1 MNIPHLCQA
10 LKRCINQMLKPFG
23 FEIGRIEEF
32 PDVKAEGFPSYVK
45 EATKAGMDVNDW
57 IEQNLG
63 WGDVLPILERT
74 VFPYLRENSTV
85 CELGVGTGRSARHIV
100 ARLTKGEL
108 YLVDHSPW
116 IVDFLRGYFRSNPRV
131 HILLNDSRSLPLECS
146 QVDLIFSQ
154 GTFIE
159 LKLGL
164 FYLYSLE
171 FFRVLKPGGYCVL
184 DYIDITTEGGWEYL
198 KAQSRQYGGCFTYHA
213 PETVDRVF
221 SSVGFEIVKR
231 YQMGKS
237 TYLTVRKPGTGSAEQ
252 ARQP

>member
-1 MNIPHLCQA
+1 MNIPHVCQA
-10 LKRCINQMLKPFG
+10 LKRCMNQILEPFG
-23 FEIGRIEEF
+23 FEVRRIKEL
-32 PDVKAEGFPSYVK
+32 PDVKAEGFPAYVK
-45 EATKAGMDVNDW
+45 KATNAGMDVNDW

-63 WGDVLPILERT
+63 WEDVLLILQRT
-74 VFPYLRENSTV
+74 VFPYLGENSTV

-116 IVDFLRGYFRSNPRV
+116 IVDFVRGYFHSNPRV
-131 HILLNDSRSLPLECS
+131 HVLLNDGHSLPLERS

-171 FFRVLKPGGYCVL
+171 FYRVLKPGGYCVL

-198 KAQSRQYGGCFTYHA
+198 RAQSRQYGDCFTYHM

-221 SSVGFEIVKR
+221 SSAGFEIVKR
-231 YQMGKS
+231 HHMGKS
-237 TYLTVRKPGTGSAEQ
+237 TYLTVRKPDTGSAGP
-252 ARQP
+252 AGQP